1 MDLQNR
7 QYRTVWW
14 RYKRLTCVT
23 LNMGLIRNGKSDDE
37 LREEAAERQ
46 MHQMNL
52 SAAQADN
59 PMNTAYIGKMTDH
72 NLDDPTVDILANL
85 LDQDFLLG
93 NLQEAEVHEYRWLAR
108 VMMLE
113 VEAIHPNDQSV
124 FAGELRAVAFD
135 DNDDALSPLSPREK
149 AVIEQFIMGVISRA
163 TRGRD
168 GWQQEMFNKTITASE
183 TRQVGDDDDGGFLSS

>member
-1 MDLQNR
+1 
-7 QYRTVWW
+7 
-14 RYKRLTCVT
+14 
-23 LNMGLIRNGKSDDE
+23 MGLIRNGKSDDE

-52 SAAQADN
+52 SAAQAEN

-124 FAGELRAVAFD
+124 FSGELRAVAFGD
-135 DNDDALSPLSPREK
+135 SDDAL
-149 AVIEQFIMGVISRA
+149 
-163 TRGRD
+163 
-168 GWQQEMFNKTITASE
+168 
-183 TRQVGDDDDGGFLSS
+183 